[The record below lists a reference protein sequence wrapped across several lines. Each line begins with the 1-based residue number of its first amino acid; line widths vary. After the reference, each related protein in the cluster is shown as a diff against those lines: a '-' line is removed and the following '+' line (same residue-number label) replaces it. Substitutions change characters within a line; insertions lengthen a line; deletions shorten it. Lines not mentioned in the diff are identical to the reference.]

1 MQQLALSDNRGFTL
15 VEFLVAIVILTVG
28 ILGLLQTVNL
38 SISHNMVNQLRLDG
52 TIVADG
58 ELSRELAKGGS
69 SIGFNAISTPTSPY
83 VSRYNVRRTVLNGFR
98 NYSVTR
104 TNSNITA
111 NTKQVTVQVAWRYKG
126 NRYRHEASSLI
137 SRLQ

>member
-1 MQQLALSDNRGFTL
+1 MEHVHTDESGFTL
-15 VEFLVAIVILTVG
+15 VEFLVAILILMVG

-38 SISHNMVNQLRLDG
+38 SVSHNMVNQLRLDG

-69 SIGFNAISTPTSPY
+69 VIGFDAISTNPSPY
-83 VSRYNVRRTVLNGFR
+83 ESRYNVRRSVLNGFR
-98 NYSVTR
+98 NYSVTKTNR
-104 TNSNITA
+104 TITA
-111 NTKQVTVQVAWRYKG
+111 ITKEVSIRVAWQYKG

>member
-1 MQQLALSDNRGFTL
+1 MEHVITDKSGFTL
-15 VEFLVAIVILTVG
+15 VEFLVAILILMVG

-69 SIGFNAISTPTSPY
+69 VTGFDAISTTPSPY
-83 VSRYNVRRTVLNGFR
+83 ESRYNVRRTVVNGFR
-98 NYSVTR
+98 NYSVTKTNR
-104 TNSNITA
+104 TITGI
-111 NTKQVTVQVAWRYKG
+111 TKEVSIQVAWQYKG
-126 NRYRHEASSLI
+126 TRYRHEASSLI